1 MAKNALLKHRR
12 KDIREAFAQTVTG
25 RFLGPAEADGT
36 YVSGKAHNMH
46 HRDNERRISG
56 RGGADRAIVVSV
68 LDRATNT
75 VVAGPVADT
84 SARTLTGIV
93 DSVTADGAAV
103 FIDEHRSCKPLA
115 PLGYAHGALAH
126 SACESV
132 RGDVC
137 EQGTEKHMDAV
148 AADMV
153 GKRLRCDDL
162 IAA

>member
-25 RFLGPAEADGT
+25 LFLGPAE
-36 YVSGKAHNMH
+36 
-46 HRDNERRISG
+46 
-56 RGGADRAIVVSV
+56 
-68 LDRATNT
+68 
-75 VVAGPVADT
+75 ADT